1 MTTAHPAPQPF
12 VDRRAPRTAARL
24 RAPWWRVATSALLW
38 TVVAVGVTAYLTSL
52 AAPLWFQLQGQRLLI
67 VTSGSMAPQFVAG
80 DLVVLRA
87 ITDASELK
95 PDLVVTF
102 QPVGETSLVTH
113 RIVSL
118 HSLPAMRVVDD
129 ETGRMEPVLHEDGT
143 PVMQPY
149 IRTQGD
155 ANAHPDVNATPV
167 ERVRG
172 VLLQVHHG
180 WGRVLTWA
188 TSAQGRAVMLVPPL
202 LALATLEVL
211 SVVAGRR
218 RPQPVRH
225 PEDDRRVDAYVGG

>member
-12 VDRRAPRTAARL
+12 VDRRAPRPAARP
-24 RAPWWRVATSALLW
+24 RAPWWRRATSVVLW
-38 TVVAVGVTAYLTSL
+38 AVVVVGVGAYLTSL
-52 AAPLWFQLQGQRLLI
+52 AVPLWFQAQGERLLI
-67 VTSGSMAPQFVAG
+67 VTSGSMAPRFVAG
-80 DLVVLRA
+80 DVVVLRA
-87 ITDASELK
+87 VRDASELK

-102 QPVGETSLVTH
+102 QPVGGTSLVTH

-118 HSLPAMRVVDD
+118 HSLPAMRVADD
-129 ETGRMEPVLHEDGT
+129 DTGRMEPVLDEDGT

-155 ANAHPDVNATPV
+155 ANAFPDPDATPV

-172 VLLQVHHG
+172 VLLRVHHG

-211 SVVAGRR
+211 SVLEGRR
-218 RPQPVRH
+218 RPRPARH
-225 PEDDRRVDAYVGG
+225 PEDDRRVDAFVRV

>member
-1 MTTAHPAPQPF
+1 MTTAQPAPGPF
-12 VDRRAPRTAARL
+12 VDRRSPRPAARPRT
-24 RAPWWRVATSALLW
+24 PWWRTATSVALW
-38 TVVAVGVTAYLTSL
+38 TVVTVGVVAYLSSL
-52 AAPLWFQLQGQRLLI
+52 AVPLWFQLQGQRLLI

-87 ITDASELK
+87 VTDPSELK

-102 QPVGETSLVTH
+102 QPVGEASLVTH

-129 ETGRMEPVLHEDGT
+129 ETGRMEPVLEDGA

-155 ANAHPDVNATPV
+155 ANASPDANATPV

-180 WGRVLTWA
+180 WGRALTWA

-211 SVVAGRR
+211 SVVEGRR
-218 RPQPVRH
+218 RAQPARPGADVG
-225 PEDDRRVDAYVGG
+225 RVDALVLE

>member
-1 MTTAHPAPQPF
+1 MRRPPRGAPAGG
-12 VDRRAPRTAARL
+12 RRG
-24 RAPWWRVATSALLW
+24 RAPWGRTATSVALW
-38 TVVAVGVTAYLTSL
+38 AVVVVGVVAYLASL
-52 AAPLWFQLQGQRLLI
+52 AVPLWFQAQGQRLLI
-67 VTSGSMAPQFVAG
+67 VTSGSMAPRFVAG
-80 DLVVLRA
+80 DVVVLRA
-87 ITDASELK
+87 VTDASELK

-102 QPVGETSLVTH
+102 QPVGEASLVTH

-118 HSLPAMRVVDD
+118 HSLPAMRVADPG
-129 ETGRMEPVLHEDGT
+129 TGRMEPVLDEDGQ

-155 ANAHPDVNATPV
+155 ANAHPDANATPV

-188 TSAQGRAVMLVPPL
+188 TSAQGRAIMLVPPL

-218 RPQPVRH
+218 RAAPVRH
-225 PEDDRRVDAYVGG
+225 LEDDRRVDAFVRD